1 MPSYRTELIFGGN
14 VADIFNDIKITIDT
28 KGHRIISWSF
38 SQLADIPENA
48 TVQVQ
53 WARAGGTWQTL
64 ITNLQLSCCYT
75 DTRKTNKNKFNN
87 DFYRIKL
94 TTVEGKQYISQPQQA
109 GINLSYPYSAE
120 AKNLLRL
127 ADLQAKQTGRQG
139 KLLKKIVYGQK
150 CPACR
155 QFQDDL
161 PVNQHCPVCL
171 GTGKKGGYYPAI
183 DLNIIEQSQQN
194 NRSLQQLGSVHNV
207 ILSAKCIAWPLIS
220 RGDVWVDSNNN
231 QRFIIDT
238 VGIISKY
245 KHVPLM
251 CMLQM
256 HLLQQTDVLHT
267 APVQKILQESLVT
280 VDIQTQQNG
289 WNRIFDE

>member
-1 MPSYRTELIFGGN
+1 MAN
-14 VADIFNDIKITIDT
+14 VFDKLHVTINT
-28 KGHRIISWSF
+28 KGHKVISWSF
-38 SQLADIPENA
+38 SSMLDIPQNA

-64 ITNLQLSCCYT
+64 ATNLNLSCCYT
-75 DTRKTNKNKFNN
+75 DTRRTNKNKFNN

-94 TTVEGKQYISQPQQA
+94 TTVEGQQYISQPQQA

-127 ADLQAKQTGRQG
+127 ADLEARQTGRQG

-150 CPACR
+150 CPAC
-155 QFQDDL
+155 QHFQDDL
-161 PVNQHCPVCL
+161 PVNQHCPQCL

-183 DLNIIEQSQQN
+183 DLNIIQQSQQQHQ
-194 NRSLQQLGSVHNV
+194 SIQQFGSIHNV
-207 ILSAKCIAWPLIS
+207 SINAKCIAWPLIQK
-220 RGDVWVDSNNN
+220 GDVWIDINNN
-231 QRFIIDT
+231 QRFVIDT
-238 VGIISKY
+238 IGIVSKY

-256 HLLQQTDVLHT
+256 HKLEQTDILHKDNID
-267 APVQKILQESLVT
+267 PLLKVEDILQSTKVEVNIKHEQEWSRVF
-280 VDIQTQQNG
+280 Q
-289 WNRIFDE
+289 E